1 MNKFDI
7 KNAWLRL
14 AEGEEL
20 KVEGFAKEYMTF
32 IDKSKTERVCATE
45 IISQAKL
52 NGFVNIKDL
61 IYSENKIKPGMK
73 IYAENNGKSVA
84 MFVIGEKNIENGFKL
99 VGSHIDSPRIDL
111 KPNPLYEDAGMALF
125 KTHYYGGI
133 KKYQWATIPLSLYG
147 TAYTKD
153 GEKIDI
159 SIGDSKEDPVFFIND
174 LLIHLSSDQ
183 MQLKASDVIKGEQL
197 NVVAGSKPIGLDNEG
212 KEKKEAIKANVL
224 KILEEKY
231 NLDERS
237 FLTAEF
243 ELVPSGASREVGF
256 DRSMIAAYGHDDRV
270 CAFSGLKSIL
280 EVERPEFMACSIF
293 TDKEEVGSQGN
304 TGMQSKFFENIIAE
318 LINLE
323 GVYSDLKVRRAFSNA
338 TVLSADVN
346 CSLDPTF
353 PEVSDKNNNAILGNG
368 VALTKYTGSRGK
380 SGCNDANAE
389 FVHEVS
395 RIFDSNDVVWQVGE
409 LGKVDQGGGGTI
421 AYILANYGAQVIDC
435 GTPVLSMH
443 APYEIV
449 SKVDAYMTYKGYFS
463 FLK

>member
-1 MNKFDI
+1 MNKFEI

-14 AEGEEL
+14 KDGEAFE
-20 KVEGFAKEYMTF
+20 VESFSKEYMNF
-32 IDKSKTERVCATE
+32 IDKSKTERVCANE
-45 IISQAKL
+45 IIRQAKAS
-52 NGFVNIKDL
+52 GFINIEDVISGK
-61 IYSENKIKPGMK
+61 NQIKAGTK
-73 IYAENNGKSVA
+73 VYAQNNGKSVA
-84 MFVIGEKNIENGFKL
+84 LFVLGEERLEKGFKL
-99 VGSHIDSPRIDL
+99 VGAHIDSPRIDL
-111 KPNPLYEDAGMALF
+111 KPNPLYEDANMALF

-153 GEKIDI
+153 GQKIDI
-159 SIGDSKEDPVFFIND
+159 SIGDSEDEPVFFIND

-197 NVVAGSKPIGLDNEG
+197 NVVVGSRPIGLDKDG
-212 KEKKEAIKANVL
+212 KEKKDSIKDNVL
-224 KILEEKY
+224 KILGEKY
-231 NLDERS
+231 NLDERT
-237 FLTAEF
+237 FFTAEF
-243 ELVPSGASREVGF
+243 ELVPSGISREVGF
-256 DRSMIAAYGHDDRV
+256 DKSMIAAYGHDDRV

-280 EVERPEFMACSIF
+280 AVENPKFMACAVF

-304 TGMQSKFFENIIAE
+304 TGMQSKFFENTIAE

-323 GVYSDLKVRRAFSNA
+323 GEYSDLKVRRAFSNA
-338 TVLSADVN
+338 KVLSADVN
-346 CSLDPTF
+346 CCLDPTF
-353 PEVSDKNNNAILGNG
+353 PEVSDKNNNAVLGNG
-368 VALTKYTGSRGK
+368 VALTKYTGSKGK

-389 FVHEVS
+389 FVYEVAT
-395 RIFDSNDVVWQVGE
+395 IFDANDIVWQIGE

-443 APYEIV
+443 APYEII
-449 SKVDAYMTYKGYFS
+449 SKVDAYMTYKGYYN